1 MSHRTYS
8 KNAGH
13 WAARHLSGTNR
24 PSPSYNARL
33 PSCANGLSTREHPMP
48 LNVPITEE
56 MVRGL
61 APDDATWN
69 KATEL
74 AGSER
79 LVNAGVSADGT
90 WLLADA
96 KGAGKD

>member
-1 MSHRTYS
+1 MAKYLALACGLGNGCRHYFGCDS
-8 KNAGH
+8 
-13 WAARHLSGTNR
+13 AALRVSRTNR
-24 PSPSYNARL
+24 LSPSYNARL

-79 LVNAGVSADGT
+79 LVNAGISADGT
-90 WLLADA
+90 
-96 KGAGKD
+96 